1 VRGNDDA
8 TSTSRVLRLGTRG
21 SALAL
26 WQARRVQDRLEQ
38 AHPGLQCELV
48 VVSTQGDR
56 DKTTPLATL
65 GGQGIFT
72 KELHAALLRDEI
84 DAGVH
89 SLKDLP
95 STLSDG
101 ALLAATLERDD
112 PRDAFIS
119 ARYGTIEELPT
130 DARVGTSSRR
140 RMAQLLELRPDLT
153 VIELRGNVDTRMRK
167 VLEGSPENYDG
178 AVLAVAGLSRM
189 GWSERIAAYLSV
201 DDFTPAP
208 GQAALGV
215 DCRSD
220 DASTLSLLTAI
231 DDSVTTLTTGVERSF
246 LRAVGAGCRSPVA
259 AYAEQAGDDVMLR
272 AMLASEDLQRVAR
285 ETLRMRAQDANDA
298 AADVAR
304 RLLERVAG

>member
-1 VRGNDDA
+1 MTNNEELE
-8 TSTSRVLRLGTRG
+8 TSARVLRLGTRG

-26 WQARRVQDRLEQ
+26 WQARRVQARLEQ
-38 AHPGLQCELV
+38 AHPGLRCELV
-48 VVSTQGDR
+48 IVSTQGDR

-72 KELHAALLRDEI
+72 TELQAALRRGEI

-95 STLSDG
+95 SSLPDG
-101 ALLAATLERDD
+101 VLLAATLERGD

-119 ARYGTIEELPT
+119 ARYGAIADLPPG
-130 DARVGTSSRR
+130 ARVGTSSRR
-140 RMAQLLELRPDLT
+140 RMVQLLELRPDLT

-167 VLEGSPENYDG
+167 VLDGSPEAYDG

-189 GWSERIAAYLSV
+189 GWGEQIAAYLSV

-215 DCRSD
+215 DCRAD
-220 DASTLSLLTAI
+220 DERTRVLLAAI
-231 DDSVTTLTTGVERSF
+231 DDPETTLLTGIERAF

-259 AYAEQAGDDVMLR
+259 AFAERDDRRIVLR
-272 AMLASEDLQRVAR
+272 AMLAAEDLRRVERATLHVDERDADTAAAEVAR
-285 ETLRMRAQDANDA
+285 Q
-298 AADVAR
+298 
-304 RLLERVAG
+304 LLERVGG

>member
-1 VRGNDDA
+1 
-8 TSTSRVLRLGTRG
+8 LRLGTRG

-26 WQARRVQDRLEQ
+26 WQARRVQERLEQ
-38 AHPGLQCELV
+38 AHPGLDCELV
-48 VVSTQGDR
+48 IVSTQGDR

-65 GGQGIFT
+65 GGQGVFT
-72 KELHAALLRDEI
+72 KELQAALLRDEI

-95 STLSDG
+95 STLPDG
-101 ALLAATLERDD
+101 VLLAATLERDD

-119 ARYGTIEELPT
+119 ARYGTLEELPAG
-130 DARVGTSSRR
+130 ARVGTSSRR

-167 VLEGSPENYDG
+167 VLEGGPEAYDG
-178 AVLAVAGLSRM
+178 AVLAVAGLVRM
-189 GWSERIAAYLSV
+189 GWRERIAAYLNV

-215 DCRSD
+215 DCRAD
-220 DASTLSLLTAI
+220 DARTRALLDGI
-231 DDSVTTLTTGVERSF
+231 DDPETTIMTGVERAF

-259 AYAEQAGDDVMLR
+259 AYATREGQGVILR
-272 AMLASEDLQRVAR
+272 AMLASEDLQRVQ
-285 ETLRMRAQDANDA
+285 RATVHVDEQDAADA

-304 RLLERVAG
+304 RLLKLVGG